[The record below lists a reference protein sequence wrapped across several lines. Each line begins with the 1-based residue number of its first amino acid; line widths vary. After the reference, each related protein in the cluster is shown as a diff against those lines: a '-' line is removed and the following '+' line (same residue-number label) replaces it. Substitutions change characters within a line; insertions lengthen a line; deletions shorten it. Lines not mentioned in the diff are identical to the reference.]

1 MYTLQDNFATVK
13 LHSYSCIAPPLYYV
27 LENGTDKEEDPHLH
41 LQPFFEAC
49 ALEVFGSLL
58 SVKALEVSRFSFKT
72 RPIGT

>member
-41 LQPFFEAC
+41 EAC
-49 ALEVFGSLL
+49 ALEVSGSLL